1 MIKVLHYV
9 SIMNRAGQETFL
21 MNMYRKIDREK
32 IQFGFLCTVDEEGDY
47 DAEIKELGGE
57 IYHFSLSA
65 AGGAAGQRI
74 VKQ

>member
-1 MIKVLHYV
+1 MIKVLHYI

-47 DAEIKELGGE
+47 DAEIKELGVE

-65 AGGAAGQRI
+65 AGGAAG
-74 VKQ
+74 